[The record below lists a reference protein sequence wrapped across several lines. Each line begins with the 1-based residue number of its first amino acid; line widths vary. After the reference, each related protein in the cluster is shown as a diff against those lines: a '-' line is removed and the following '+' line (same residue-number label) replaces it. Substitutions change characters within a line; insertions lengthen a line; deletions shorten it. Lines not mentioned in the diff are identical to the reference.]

1 MAPWGVPAM
10 DICATAHL
18 DIIPLWTHLFARPG
32 MFLSFSIF
40 LSLLFCSPYIFAF
53 FIFFNLLYLAITTS
67 FFLLLVIDSNTW
79 FFFIFSYFLAFLI
92 DFMTPSMTEDMVND
106 IQVCCSTDIHGRK
119 ASSGHQNP
127 IFPDFLAFQL
137 LVLNMIFCH
146 FSPLFPAHECCHH
159 ATMSLKVI
167 LIITKCFDPNIFQER
182 ATRGHNQ
189 LIFSAFHMCILDWA
203 FWPFFAPFCM
213 LMSDPLT
220 PPHL

>member
-1 MAPWGVPAM
+1 MKKFSISYLKSMQLYFTHQLVPKSDEPRPWGGPWECTNVKNNNLKLGSLR
-10 DICATAHL
+10 CT
-18 DIIPLWTHLFARPG
+18 LFALRFQEWRFFHSNSCLLKTNPTTATCCL
-32 MFLSFSIF
+32 FLWI
-40 LSLLFCSPYIFAF
+40 
-53 FIFFNLLYLAITTS
+53 
-67 FFLLLVIDSNTW
+67 
-79 FFFIFSYFLAFLI
+79 
-92 DFMTPSMTEDMVND
+92 E
-106 IQVCCSTDIHGRK
+106 VCRGTDIHGRN
-119 ASSGHQNP
+119 ASWGHQNP

-182 ATRGHNQ
+182 ATHGHNQ
-189 LIFSAFHMCILDWA
+189 LIFSGFHMCILNWA

>member
-1 MAPWGVPAM
+1 M

-32 MFLSFSIF
+32 MFLF
-40 LSLLFCSPYIFAF
+40 L
-53 FIFFNLLYLAITTS
+53 S
-67 FFLLLVIDSNTW
+67 FFL
-79 FFFIFSYFLAFLI
+79 SYFVLLTFSPSLFSSICFIQPSQPHFSCCSSLIPTHDFFSFFPTFQLFLN
-92 DFMTPSMTEDMVND
+92 DFRTPSMTENMVND

-167 LIITKCFDPNIFQER
+167 LIITQCFDPNIFQER
-182 ATRGHNQ
+182 ATHGHNQ
-189 LIFSAFHMCILDWA
+189 LIFSGFHMCILN
-203 FWPFFAPFCM
+203 
-213 LMSDPLT
+213 
-220 PPHL
+220 